1 MLTSPDAACWWS
13 GTVYDHGKRTKM
25 CVANEDMGSTRGR
38 CQEVVCPL
46 DWRSN
51 FISCSPLFK
60 PIKSISNTFLF
71 LTLEDCLWL
80 DYKAFHPDQCKRED
94 IPKRNLNSSQS
105 NLRAVKQM
113 PTFCQGGFLCEPC
126 GRKSRA
132 DQYPSTLST
141 LLGRYVAWNRRCLF
155 YSELTCP
162 CLFGDKWTTGSCRMS
177 LPLGLSRK
185 AGSTFDTAGRWHVGS
200 AIQHRKLWCGH

>member
-1 MLTSPDAACWWS
+1 MKIWEAL
-13 GTVYDHGKRTKM
+13 G
-25 CVANEDMGSTRGR
+25 ED
-38 CQEVVCPL
+38 VCPL

-80 DYKAFHPDQCKRED
+80 DYKAFHPDQCERED

-132 DQYPSTLST
+132 DQYPFHPARKVCGSESQMLVLQWTYMP
-141 LLGRYVAWNRRCLF
+141 LLVRRQMNHRVLPHESPTGALPESWQYLWYRWEVARWLCNTAQEIMVRALNR
-155 YSELTCP
+155 SQHMLTNE
-162 CLFGDKWTTGSCRMS
+162 DS
-177 LPLGLSRK
+177 LPLHLSVHWP
-185 AGSTFDTAGRWHVGS
+185 ANSEF
-200 AIQHRKLWCGH
+200 QQ